1 MIFRFTYLESVFDNL
16 HWFLIPCWDRV
27 HDLMFV
33 RKLFAGFS
41 IEYVGSLNFQ
51 YEDMIESLASSKA
64 PVEEKLKKYST
75 KQIEG

>member
-1 MIFRFTYLESVFDNL
+1 
-16 HWFLIPCWDRV
+16 
-27 HDLMFV
+27 MFV

-64 PVEEKLKKYST
+64 PVEKKLKKYST